1 MHGGGGFGREEGLL
15 LVAKQIFLFLYRL
28 NLPVLGDILGAPPT
42 AELEPLEEGTL
53 VQTDEADMGMTYDE
67 LSTYGK
73 LRKVECCGPYSM
85 FGKLVHLW
93 SDRCAP
99 TEVCGKS
106 FYFGSMII
114 STSHCLLWMI
124 TKAGII
130 PKWSVI
136 VDGFSKDNL

>member
-1 MHGGGGFGREEGLL
+1 MFC
-15 LVAKQIFLFLYRL
+15 RL

-67 LSTYGK
+67 LSIYGK

-93 SDRCAP
+93 SDRFAP
-99 TEVCGKS
+99 KEVCQLLCMLS
-106 FYFGSMII
+106 YPIFGYLD
-114 STSHCLLWMI
+114 HHYQ
-124 TKAGII
+124 
-130 PKWSVI
+130 
-136 VDGFSKDNL
+136 GFL